1 MLTNAHGERERT
13 LLSLLILILIP
24 CTFIPK
30 VSFITPSPSMSDVY
44 EYGNQNIIHCL
55 KGLQILK
62 STAVEEDKQFLT
74 YVLSVMKV
82 S

>member
-1 MLTNAHGERERT
+1 
-13 LLSLLILILIP
+13 
-24 CTFIPK
+24 
-30 VSFITPSPSMSDVY
+30 MSDVY